1 MPGTVPPVANEREG
15 LLAYLAQMRLVLR
28 LTAHGLTDEQAR
40 ATPTSSP
47 LSVGG
52 LIKHVALTE
61 QSWMYDVQQR
71 TRDPE
76 ELRRIYRTGFTLLE
90 DETLDG
96 ILAFYDEVARRTE
109 AIVADLD
116 LGHPVPVPRDQ
127 PWFPKDVEAWSLRW
141 VLLHLIQETAR
152 HAGHADIVREHI
164 DGATAYPLMAAAE
177 GWPQTPWMTPWTPS
191 AATGS

>member
-1 MPGTVPPVANEREG
+1 MPGTVAPVANEREG

-28 LTAHGLTDEQAR
+28 LTAYGLTDEQAR
-40 ATPTSSP
+40 ATPTSSR

-61 QSWMYDVQQR
+61 QSWMYYVQQR
-71 TRDPE
+71 KRDPKEME
-76 ELRRIYRTGFTLLE
+76 EVYRSGFTLGP
-90 DETLDG
+90 DETLAGTLD
-96 ILAFYDEVARRTE
+96 FYDQVAKETE
-109 AIVADLD
+109 SVIAGIDD

-127 PWFPKDVEAWSLRW
+127 PWFPKDIDAWSLRW

-152 HAGHADIVREHI
+152 HTGHADIVREHL

-177 GWPQTPWMTPWTPS
+177 NWPPTPWMQPWTPTS
-191 AATGS
+191 SD